1 MDDVRIRL
9 TRCFATVFP
18 NLARGDIE
26 CATPRSIAG
35 WDSIA
40 MVTLISVV
48 EEEFGVAIAI
58 NDIGNLNS
66 FESFQRHLTT
76 ILGRP

>member
-1 MDDVRIRL
+1 MDDIRIRL
-9 TRCFATVFP
+9 TRCFAAVFP
-18 NLARGDIE
+18 NHARPDIE
-26 CATPRSIAG
+26 SATAQSMAG

-76 ILGRP
+76 IVGRP